1 MLKHGLKVLRPGLIL
16 FVSVIY
22 SGTLR
27 YSYQGFGRF
36 ILQSFQI
43 FKRNHEKEI
52 DSLKVKH
59 KAELAFQEEVFD
71 RQVDEVIVQVEMAKN
86 ENEKLK

>member
-1 MLKHGLKVLRPGLIL
+1 MYFGPSPQALGGSRFK
-16 FVSVIY
+16 SV
-22 SGTLR
+22 
-27 YSYQGFGRF
+27 
-36 ILQSFQI
+36 QI

-86 ENEKLK
+86 ENEKLKSGIYCK